1 MKKGFSVIVASFV
14 FLTVSLFGAK
24 ADEERLLKLIPV
36 DAQSVLSV
44 DITAVSS
51 HPAFKKGMTESP
63 EINALTKNTGLGPQ
77 NIGALTAWGDGESW
91 VILTAWNKP
100 FDPAKAF
107 KAPDFL
113 CGKTQINGKTVYNI
127 VPNNLPAGQKSGTRG
142 LKKNHTFWVAL
153 LPGNVVAFAKDSTA
167 ALRAL
172 KSSPAKSFR
181 FPEKLEGTFRGVF
194 SSESMGLGKSEFS
207 CRMVGPMQR
216 DLSAHLKLGTQ
227 SPQMAEQLRGQL
239 LMMLNL
245 VMIQTM
251 QNEAELAGELMKQLK
266 SGISGNDV
274 TFDIVLP
281 GALLERLGKFAGTQV
296 KKQKARRSANK
307 RPVQDGSSSTSEK
320 K

>member
-14 FLTVSLFGAK
+14 FVTVSLFGAR

-36 DAQSVLSV
+36 DAKNVLSV
-44 DITAVSS
+44 DITAVSN

-77 NIGALTAWGDGESW
+77 NIGALTAWGEEGNW
-91 VILTAWNKP
+91 VILTAWDKP

-113 CGKTQINGKTVYNI
+113 CGKTQIDGKTVYNI
-127 VPNNLPAGQKSGTRG
+127 VPNNLPAGKKSGKRG

-153 LPGNVVAFAKDSTA
+153 LPGNAVAFAKDSTS

-172 KSSPAKSFR
+172 KSAPAKSFR

-194 SSESMGLGKSEFS
+194 EDETMGFGKSEVS
-207 CRMVGPMQR
+207 CSMTGPMQR
-216 DLSAHLKLGTQ
+216 DLSLHLKLGTQ
-227 SPQMAEQLRGQL
+227 SPQMAEQIRGQL

-245 VMIQTM
+245 VMIKTM
-251 QNEAELAGELMKQLK
+251 QNEPELAGELLKQIK
-266 SGISGNDV
+266 SGTQGNKV

-281 GALLERLGKFAGTQV
+281 GALLDRLIKFAGAQSQ
-296 KKQKARRSANK
+296 KKKMRRSAK
-307 RPVQDGSSSTSEK
+307 PRPVQGGTPSTSAVK
-320 K
+320 